1 MNLELMKKI
10 VDGAPDG
17 STHYYIIMFL
27 GFVYI
32 KYISGHPYY
41 FHEQTRLWTKC
52 NSFFEAKP
60 L

>member
-1 MNLELMKKI
+1 MDIKKNAPS
-10 VDGAPDG
+10 GA
-17 STHYYIIMFL
+17 THYYTIMFL

-41 FHEQTRLWTKC
+41 FHEHTKLWSKC